1 MPSSFTSS
9 FRRFLVRAL
18 VVQIVTLALAL
29 AASVA
34 LVKYAVEPN
43 DRVVHS
49 LELVQRETATDAAF
63 GDSHFAW
70 GFVGSADFPTIA
82 AEGET
87 IADMELRVRYYYRN
101 KNPGK
106 VIIEGDPHEF
116 AVYKLDRATHAYL
129 NNMDNQFWQRFVSHH
144 RPYLGL
150 YWGRVAGK
158 GLGAFRQKNELR
170 YGWIV
175 GSGRWSQV
183 DTSARLALSAARVQH
198 HLPADDFRETPFAQS
213 YRRTLGFLKSRGA
226 DVCVVTSPVSSEYLR
241 YASREPRL
249 AAVQVFVQQTAE
261 EYGARYLNFYDLY
274 ATPQYDSY
282 FHDMDHLNEIGAPL
296 FTAKA
301 VQGCFGPVSG
311 SFASTPK

>member
-9 FRRFLVRAL
+9 FRRFLVLAL
-18 VVQIVTLALAL
+18 VIQAGTLALAL
-29 AASVA
+29 AASAA
-34 LVKYAVEPN
+34 LVKYVVEPN

-49 LELVQRETATDAAF
+49 LQLVQRETATDAAF

-101 KNPGK
+101 KKPGK

-116 AVYKLDRATHAYL
+116 AAYKLDRATHAYL
-129 NNMDNQFWQRFVSHH
+129 DNMDGGFWRRFVSHH

-150 YWGRVAGK
+150 YWARVAAH
-158 GLGAFRQKNELR
+158 GLGGFRAKDEVR

-175 GSGRWSQV
+175 GRERWSSL
-183 DTSARLALSAARVQH
+183 DTTARLALSAERVQH
-198 HLPADDFRETPFAQS
+198 HLPAGDFRETVFARS
-213 YRRTLGFLKSRGA
+213 YRRTLAYLRSRGA
-226 DVCVVTSPVSSEYLR
+226 EVCVITSPVSSEYLR
-241 YASREPRL
+241 YASKEPGL
-249 AAVQVFVQQTAE
+249 AAVQSFVRETAQQ
-261 EYGARYLNFYDLY
+261 YGARYVNFYDLY
-274 ATPQYDSY
+274 AQPGYDRY
-282 FHDMDHLNEIGAPL
+282 FRDMDHLNQIGAPL

-301 VQGCFGPVSG
+301 VTACFGPVTG

>member
-18 VVQIVTLALAL
+18 AVQLLTLGVAL
-29 AASVA
+29 AATVL

-43 DRVVHS
+43 DRVVNS
-49 LELVQRETATDAAF
+49 LKLVQRAKATDAAF

-87 IADMELRVRYYYRN
+87 IADMELRLRYYYRD
-101 KNPGK
+101 KKPGR

-116 AVYKLDRATHAYL
+116 AAYKLERATHAYL
-129 NNMDNQFWQRFVSHH
+129 DNMGSGFWERFTAHH
-144 RPYLGL
+144 RPYLWL
-150 YWGRVAGK
+150 YWQRA
-158 GLGAFRQKNELR
+158 LGSGPAAFRPKNELR

-175 GSGRWSQV
+175 GHDRWSDL
-183 DTSARLALSAARVQH
+183 DTTARLALAADRVVH
-198 HLPADDFRETPFAQS
+198 HLPADNFRSTPFSAS
-213 YRRTLGFLKSRGA
+213 FERSLAFLKERGA
-226 DVCVVTSPVSSEYLR
+226 DICVITSPVSSEYYR
-241 YASREPRL
+241 YASQQPKL
-249 AAVQVFVQQTAE
+249 AAVLAFVQEMARK
-261 EYGARYLNFYDLY
+261 YGARYVNFYDMW
-274 ATPQYDSY
+274 ARPEYDPY
-282 FHDMDHLNEIGAPL
+282 FLNMDHLNAVGAPL

-301 VQGCFGPVSG
+301 VEGCFGPVSG

>member
-1 MPSSFTSS
+1 
-9 FRRFLVRAL
+9 VA
-18 VVQIVTLALAL
+18 TLALAL
-29 AASVA
+29 PASVA
-34 LVKYAVEPN
+34 LVKYVVEPN

-101 KNPGK
+101 KKPGR

-129 NNMDNQFWQRFVSHH
+129 DNMDNQFWQRFVSHH

-150 YWGRVAGK
+150 YWGRLLDRGF
-158 GLGAFRQKNELR
+158 GGFRAKNELR

-175 GSGRWSQV
+175 GSERWSAL
-183 DTSARLALSAARVQH
+183 DTTARLALSAARVQH
-198 HLPADDFRETPFAQS
+198 HLPSDNFRETPFAQS
-213 YRRTLGFLKSRGA
+213 YQRTLAFLRSRGA
-226 DVCVVTSPVSSEYLR
+226 EICVVTSPVSSEYFK
-241 YASREPRL
+241 YASREPGL
-249 AAVQVFVQQTAE
+249 AAVRSFIQETAE
-261 EYGARYLNFYDLY
+261 GHGARYVDFYDLY
-274 ATPQYDSY
+274 AKPEYDSY
-282 FHDMDHLNEIGAPL
+282 FRDMDHLNAIGAPR

-301 VQGCFGPVSG
+301 VTACFGPMSG

>member
-9 FRRFLVRAL
+9 FRRFVARAL
-18 VVQIVTLALAL
+18 GVLVGTLGLALT
-29 AASVA
+29 ASVA

-101 KNPGK
+101 KKPGR
-106 VIIEGDPHEF
+106 VVIEGDPHEF

-129 NNMDNQFWQRFVSHH
+129 DHMDNGFWQRFVSHH

-150 YWGRVAGK
+150 YWQRVAAHGF
-158 GLGAFRQKNELR
+158 GGFRAKDELR

-175 GSGRWSQV
+175 GRERWSSL
-183 DTSARLALSAARVQH
+183 DTTARLALSADRVQH
-198 HLPADDFRETPFAQS
+198 HLPADNFRETLFARS
-213 YRRTLGFLKSRGA
+213 YQRTLAYLRSRGA
-226 DVCVVTSPVSSEYLR
+226 DVCVITSPVSSEYFR
-241 YASREPRL
+241 YASREPGL
-249 AAVQVFVQQTAE
+249 AAVQGFVQQTAQA
-261 EYGARYLNFYDLY
+261 YGARYVNFYDLY
-274 ATPQYDSY
+274 ADPEYDHY
-282 FHDMDHLNEIGAPL
+282 FRDMDHLNEIGAPL

-301 VQGCFGPVSG
+301 VTACFGPVSG